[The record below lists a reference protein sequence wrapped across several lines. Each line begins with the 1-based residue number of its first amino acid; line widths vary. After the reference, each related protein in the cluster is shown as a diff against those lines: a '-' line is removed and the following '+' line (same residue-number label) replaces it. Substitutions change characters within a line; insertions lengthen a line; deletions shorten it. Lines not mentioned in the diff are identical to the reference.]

1 MGQPGEAGWGES
13 VTAQVLK
20 LDKPEANPGLL
31 LTSCELAGEKWV
43 SVPSSV
49 EWGNNSTYL
58 TGIL

>member
-31 LTSCELAGEKWV
+31 LTSCELAGEK
-43 SVPSSV
+43 
-49 EWGNNSTYL
+49 
-58 TGIL
+58 